1 MAFGFWGLRSP
12 GSDRNHPPPFPGIS
26 WSFGYLSVNVAKGI
40 FIILGYGSM
49 ALTTFI
55 RLAL

>member
-1 MAFGFWGLRSP
+1 MTFGYWGLRSP

-26 WSFGYLSVNVAKGI
+26 WSLGHLSVNVAKGI
-40 FIILGYGSM
+40 FIFLGYGS
-49 ALTTFI
+49 TESTSFI